1 MAWNLSRHR
10 SPQCAILFWRVHHFD
25 SWEKLKLQQ
34 SNFNPTCSWY
44 LKSRFICKSQ
54 TLHNAHMWGNRLAV
68 FTHAIPYRPMPAES
82 LTERMPVET
91 LESAEPKA
99 FFMYRWH
106 RLLTNDQSG
115 PEKSRGVPGL
125 SWSVM
130 DSRSHQKNQKAL
142 NILMQQRQLYR
153 TSRWLLGTHESH

>member
-91 LESAEPKA
+91 LEIAEPKA

-142 NILMQQRQLYR
+142 NATAAAVSNVPLASGNSWIPLEL
-153 TSRWLLGTHESH
+153 